1 MRQVGEFHA
10 LVLGTCSYDFIGHRA
25 FADLAP
31 HARSGFGVLAQRCG
45 IRIYTDDI
53 GAVACWLGCNLVAC
67 ACACSRCALRA
78 LHVDCLMQRH
88 MKFEEE
94 EMLLNTRD
102 LVGYRLTATDGAI
115 GIIDDL
121 LIDDRDWTIRWI
133 TVDTG
138 NWLHSRKVLL
148 PPQSFGEPDHLGREI
163 PIDLDRKRIEQ
174 SPTVARD
181 HPVSRQV
188 EADIYAFYDYPPYWS
203 QVSAKPIAG
212 VVGNMPL
219 ASIGT
224 RAFDNAQA
232 QQAVPAAPSEALI
245 TDTIGHGQDYP
256 HLRSTNEMMGYYIE
270 AKDGSI
276 GHVEDI
282 LIEGHG

>member
-1 MRQVGEFHA
+1 
-10 LVLGTCSYDFIGHRA
+10 
-25 FADLAP
+25 
-31 HARSGFGVLAQRCG
+31 
-45 IRIYTDDI
+45 
-53 GAVACWLGCNLVAC
+53 
-67 ACACSRCALRA
+67 
-78 LHVDCLMQRH
+78 MQRH

-102 LVGYRLTATDGAI
+102 LVGYRLTAIDGAI

-163 PIDLDRKRIEQ
+163 PIDLDRKRVEQ

-181 HPVSRQV
+181 HSVSRQV

-203 QVSAKPIAG
+203 QGSAKPIAG

-282 LIEGHG
+282 LIEGHGWETRYLLIDTRSWWPGRKVLISPKWASSVSWSDRKVYLDMTREHVRTSPEYDPRKPIDHSYEERLHAHYGYEPHWLP

>member
-1 MRQVGEFHA
+1 
-10 LVLGTCSYDFIGHRA
+10 
-25 FADLAP
+25 
-31 HARSGFGVLAQRCG
+31 
-45 IRIYTDDI
+45 
-53 GAVACWLGCNLVAC
+53 
-67 ACACSRCALRA
+67 
-78 LHVDCLMQRH
+78 MQRH

-102 LVGYRLTATDGAI
+102 LVGYRMTATDGAI

-121 LIDDRDWTIRWI
+121 LIDDRAWTIRWI

-163 PIDLDRKRIEQ
+163 PINLDRKRIEQ

-203 QVSAKPIAG
+203 QVSAKPITG
-212 VVGNMPL
+212 VVGNMPM

-224 RAFDNAQA
+224 RASDNAQA

-245 TDTIGHGQDYP
+245 TDTIGHGQDNP
-256 HLRSTNEMMGYYIE
+256 QLRSTNEMMGYYIQ
-270 AKDGSI
+270 AKDGSS

-282 LIEGHG
+282 LIEGHGWETRYLLIDTRNWWPGRKVLISPKWASSVSWSDRKVYLDMKREHVRTSPEYDPRKPIDHSYEERLHAHYGYEPHWLP